1 MPITASDVNI
11 NITSF
16 IGATNSTA
24 SIFCPPPAVIATTS
38 TLDGVLLTAPTANY
52 GVLRIDTP
60 QTFTSAPRFE
70 SGIQNLTVYN
80 DGGASFTINSFNF
93 TYSPSP
99 GRLVAPNFYGTLARS
114 IISGTNV
121 TLAAGSTASF
131 QLSYIAVAPG
141 EYVNSIT
148 FFSDAQNPE
157 YQIDTYQSISDN
169 LSITQ
174 STSTFITY
182 TTILGES
189 NSVNVLFNKRLNGIT
204 YTGTNLT
211 FNTSILGDPGW
222 TVTTGTFNT
231 INVAWDPDQVNNN
244 TGTYL
249 STLTVTVSEMGQVI
263 GTKTVTNISYVN
275 IDYSKYRNLASWIS
289 PASSYNSIIGASVDI
304 INDQRVLTIGVGMGG
319 DFAPDY
325 ASGGYKLA
333 NTYNLGFRAR
343 TVIPKFPYWAN
354 VWSFVL
360 TQTEFT
366 YYSGSQDS
374 SDLYNYVRKVT
385 SGYDYE
391 NYFGYEQSPGYKSM
405 FIVKHDGAGSIRIYL
420 NNLRE
425 YHYDDQFN
433 ITLRNLTR
441 AFYYYSASDDIARY
455 YQLAS
460 GPVGSGTRTQL
471 FLGFDLINGTSLN
484 TTTSIVPLPNNI
496 L

>member
-1 MPITASDVNI
+1 MATASDVNI

-80 DGGASFTINSFNF
+80 DGGASFTIKSFNF
-93 TYSPSP
+93 TYSLSP
-99 GRLVAPNFYGTLARS
+99 GRLVAPKFYGTVAEN
-114 IISGTNV
+114 IIGGTNV

-131 QLSYIAVAPG
+131 QLSYIAIAPG

-148 FFSDAQNPE
+148 FFSTAQNPE
-157 YQIDTYQSISDN
+157 YQIDTYQSVSDN
-169 LSITQ
+169 LNITQ
-174 STSTFITY
+174 STSTFTTY
-182 TTILGES
+182 TTVLGEP
-189 NSVNVLFNKRLNGIT
+189 NSVDILFNKRLNGIT

-231 INVAWDPDQVNNN
+231 INIAWDPDQVNNN

-275 IDYSKYRNLASWIS
+275 IDYSKYRNLATWIS
-289 PASSYNSIIGASVDI
+289 PASSYNSIVGVSLDVINNETVLSIGC
-304 INDQRVLTIGVGMGG
+304 GMGG
-319 DFAPDY
+319 DFSKQY
-325 ASGGYKLA
+325 GLGGYTVA
-333 NTYNLGFRAR
+333 STFNLGFRAR

-354 VWSFVL
+354 VWTFKLNEV
-360 TQTEFT
+360 EFT
-366 YYSGSQDS
+366 YRSGDTAF
-374 SDLYNYVRKVT
+374 DTDIPYYRRKAAT
-385 SGYDYE
+385 GYEYE
-391 NYFGYEQSPGYKSM
+391 AFFGYEQSLGFQSM
-405 FIVKHDGAGSIRIYL
+405 FIVTHDGNGSIRIFI

-425 YHYDDQFN
+425 LTGNLEFDT
-433 ITLRNLTR
+433 TLKNLTR
-441 AFYYYSASDDIARY
+441 AFHYYSNSDINSRY
-455 YQLAS
+455 YQLS
-460 GPVGSGTRTQL
+460 DGPIDNGTRTLL
-471 FLGFDLINGTSLN
+471 FRGFDITNSIVTTS
-484 TTTSIVPLPNNI
+484 TSIVTLPNNI

>member
-1 MPITASDVNI
+1 MATASDVNI

-38 TLDGVLLTAPTANY
+38 TLDGVLLTAPIANY

-60 QTFTSAPRFE
+60 QTFTFAPRFE
-70 SGIQNLTVYN
+70 SVIQNLTVYN

-93 TYSPSP
+93 TYSLSP
-99 GRLVAPNFYGTLARS
+99 GRLVSPNFYGTVARS

-131 QLSYIAVAPG
+131 QLSYIAIAPG

-148 FFSDAQNPE
+148 FFSTAQNPE
-157 YQIDTYQSISDN
+157 YQIDTYQSVSDN
-169 LSITQ
+169 LNITQ

-231 INVAWDPDQVNNN
+231 ISITWDPDQVNNN

-263 GTKTVTNISYVN
+263 GTKTVTNISYIN
-275 IDYSKYRNLASWIS
+275 IDYTKYRNLATWIS
-289 PASSYNSIIGASVDI
+289 PASSYNSIVGVSLDVINNETVLSIGC
-304 INDQRVLTIGVGMGG
+304 GMGG
-319 DFAPDY
+319 DFSKQY
-325 ASGGYKLA
+325 GLGGYTVA
-333 NTYNLGFRAR
+333 STFNLGFRAR

-354 VWSFVL
+354 VWTFKLNEV
-360 TQTEFT
+360 EFT
-366 YYSGSQDS
+366 YRSGDTAF
-374 SDLYNYVRKVT
+374 DTDIPYYRRKAAT
-385 SGYDYE
+385 GYEYE
-391 NYFGYEQSPGYKSM
+391 AFFGYEQSLGFQSM
-405 FIVKHDGAGSIRIYL
+405 FIVTHDGNGSIRIFI

-425 YHYDDQFN
+425 LTGNLEFDT
-433 ITLRNLTR
+433 TLKNLTR
-441 AFYYYSASDDIARY
+441 AFHYYSNSDINGRY
-455 YQLAS
+455 YQLS
-460 GPVGSGTRTQL
+460 DGPIDNGARTLL
-471 FLGFDLINGTSLN
+471 FRGFDMTNSIVTTS
-484 TTTSIVPLPNNI
+484 TSIVTLPNNI

>member
-1 MPITASDVNI
+1 MATASDVNI

-24 SIFCPPPAVIATTS
+24 SIFCPPPAVVATTS
-38 TLDGVLLTAPTANY
+38 TLDGVLLTAPIANY

-70 SGIQNLTVYN
+70 SDIQNLTVYN
-80 DGGASFTINSFNF
+80 DGGASFTIKSFNF
-93 TYSPSP
+93 TYSLSP
-99 GRLVAPNFYGTLARS
+99 ARLVSPNFYGTLARS

-131 QLSYIAVAPG
+131 GISYIAIAPG

-148 FFSDAQNPE
+148 FFSTAQNPE

-174 STSTFITY
+174 STSTFTTY
-182 TTILGES
+182 TTVLGEP
-189 NSVNVLFNKRLNGIT
+189 NSIDVLFNKRLNGIT

-211 FNTSILGDPGW
+211 LLASIAGDPGW
-222 TVTTGTFNT
+222 SVTTGTFNT
-231 INVAWDPDQVNNN
+231 VSIAWDPDQVNNN

-275 IDYSKYRNLASWIS
+275 IDYSKYRNLATWIS
-289 PASSYNSIIGASVDI
+289 PASSYNSIVGVSLDI
-304 INDQRVLTIGVGMGG
+304 INNQQVLTIGVGMGG
-319 DFAPDY
+319 DFSPDY

-333 NTYNLGFRAR
+333 TTYNLGFRAR

-360 TQTEFT
+360 NQNKYT
-366 YYSGSQDS
+366 YYSGSQNS

-385 SGYDYE
+385 TGYNYE

-425 YHYDDQFN
+425 YHLNDRFN

-441 AFYYYSASDDIARY
+441 AFYYYSASDNIERY
-455 YQLAS
+455 YQLNS
-460 GPVGSGTRTQL
+460 GPIDNGTRTLL
-471 FLGFDLINGTSLN
+471 FTGFDMTNSIVTTS
-484 TTTSIVPLPNNI
+484 TSIVTVPNNI